1 MILNELQDLPVKGFS
16 KLDHNNFAQMF
27 HDSYLM
33 PETPADSYRLA
44 GEKMRKL
51 VLVSLTILMLCC
63 AAASQQPTPTP
74 GSLTFYYDY
83 KVVPGKE
90 EDFMNLVKTVG
101 APVRDKLLADG
112 VVQAWGVET
121 PVLRSP
127 GGTTH
132 LIWFSVANWAGVEK
146 VLNGME
152 AQLAKLA
159 AEDAKAADAARAARQ
174 KPALSTAERT
184 REIFDMSK
192 TRDWLTRDLV
202 SGFGPNPA
210 AGVLPFTRYNFVKVK
225 PGKGGDYRR
234 AWEKYNKPVYDKLV
248 ADGVVLA
255 YGLAAEEVKTDGDFT
270 HFIWVATA
278 NMGAADKIGPAFTAD
293 RARRSEEERNAITE
307 QFLSSTEPD
316 KARSIVTRSR
326 IFKLPAPK

>member
-1 MILNELQDLPVKGFS
+1 MRRLILVP
-16 KLDHNNFAQMF
+16 
-27 HDSYLM
+27 
-33 PETPADSYRLA
+33 
-44 GEKMRKL
+44 
-51 VLVSLTILMLCC
+51 LTILLFCF
-63 AAASQQPTPTP
+63 AAAGQQAQPQPQP
-74 GSLTFYYDY
+74 LTFYYGY
-83 KVVPGKE
+83 HVIPGKE
-90 EDFMNLVKTVG
+90 DEFMTLVRTVG

-112 VVQAWGVET
+112 VVLAWGIET

-132 LIWFSVANWAGVEK
+132 LIWFSVANWDGVEK
-146 VLNGME
+146 VMNGME
-152 AQLAKLA
+152 AQQAKLA
-159 AEDAKAADAARAARQ
+159 ADEAKAAEAARARRQ
-174 KPALSTAERT
+174 TPAMTTAERT
-184 REIFDMSK
+184 REVFDMSK

-202 SGFGPNPA
+202 SGYGAPPA

-225 PGKGGDYRR
+225 PGKGADYRR

-278 NMGAADKIGPAFTAD
+278 NMGAADKIAPTFNAD

-307 QFLSSTEPD
+307 LFLSLTEPD
-316 KARSIVTRSR
+316 KARSVVTRSR
-326 IFKLPAPK
+326 MFRLPAQK